1 MTFLDKISLIDKKV
15 YVVGGYG
22 TIGSKLIENLT
33 LTGADILILDIKK
46 KKANEIIKYEKFDCS
61 KLNTLEKSFKKILKG
76 NGCPDIFINCSYPRT
91 NDWGKCSFEE
101 ITLKRMSKNIEIHM
115 NSYAWLSRMIAEE
128 MVKKEVKGNIINM
141 NSIYGLLGQD
151 ISVYKNTKMK
161 ENMAY
166 SIIKGGL
173 ISLTKQMASYYG
185 KYEIRVNSI
194 CSGGLKGH
202 VAGKSNF
209 QEKQF
214 IKNYEKKVPLRRL
227 GNPKEIADIITFV
240 ASDASSY
247 ITGTNILV
255 DGGWSII

>member
-128 MVKKEVKGNIINM
+128 MVKKKVKGNIINM

-255 DGGWSII
+255 DGGWSIV

>member
-61 KLNTLEKSFKKILKG
+61 KLNTLEKSFKKILKR

-214 IKNYEKKVPLRRL
+214 IKNYEKKVPLGRL